1 MPTAPEIACVAD
13 NLRTRP
19 NIPRRMTA
27 SHKFSSSLC
36 HVFLTGSRCSFIKI
50 SLFSPSIFS
59 SIPPSSWN
67 HFQERTRRN
76 RSCTP
81 KLRVA
86 AATTTTARSANLH
99 TKLFLSLSLACILLL
114 QLSPACSG
122 TAEKRAAVTIGLE
135 VRGTSFCDV

>member
-27 SHKFSSSLC
+27 SQQ
-36 HVFLTGSRCSFIKI
+36 VFIIVVSCVVNRFAVQLHQNL

-99 TKLFLSLSLACILLL
+99 LQFFLSFSLACILLL

-122 TAEKRAAVTIGLE
+122 TAEKDRVLSLSG
-135 VRGTSFCDV
+135 